1 MTSCRIL
8 IMAALLTL
16 VAAGCGEEQTPE
28 TQTPG
33 EETPATKTRGQ
44 QTPAEQTPVGQPL
57 EDQDDSIGQ
66 TTFPTHPGAL
76 GTNLGLDYLAGE
88 LRLEDGCLKLYRLG
102 WDDPDR
108 TVDEQLRDIW
118 LPVWPAGFTL
128 SGVTVLDGGGE
139 DVARAGYVVRLGGHG
154 TGLGEDW
161 QRQLEDE
168 IPEACH
174 GLYYPVGDEVS
185 LVAPDEARVVPLSGS
200 TLWFPRAITS
210 PHPHAQLLSEP
221 PDDTTLVLDGDC
233 LRVGEGGPVVIWP
246 AGFYPDWED
255 GHIVVRNGG
264 GKVLAAVGREMN
276 LDGGGYVTG
285 NTGDCRGPLWV
296 STVFLGTLP
305 ESPAD

>member
-1 MTSCRIL
+1 MNLCR
-8 IMAALLTL
+8 ALVIVAVTVLA
-16 VAAGCGEEQTPE
+16 AAGCQETQAPVGEPRSEERTAEEQ
-28 TQTPG
+28 
-33 EETPATKTRGQ
+33 A
-44 QTPAEQTPVGQPL
+44 VL
-57 EDQDDSIGQ
+57 
-66 TTFPTHPGAL
+66 PTHRGAL
-76 GTNLGLDYLAGE
+76 GTNLGLDYLPGE
-88 LRLEDGCLKLYRLG
+88 LRIEDGCLKLYRLG

-128 SGVTVLDGGGE
+128 DGNTVLGADGE
-139 DVARAGYVVRLGGHG
+139 ATARVGDVVRLGGHG

-161 QRQLEDE
+161 QLELENE

-174 GLYYPVGDEVS
+174 ELYYPVGDEVTVVS
-185 LVAPDEARVVPLSGS
+185 QDEARVVPLSGS
-200 TLWFPRAITS
+200 TLWFPRATTS
-210 PHPHAQLLSEP
+210 PHPHVQLLAEP

-255 GHIVVRNGG
+255 GQVVVRNGG
-264 GKVLAAVGREMN
+264 GKVLAAVGREMA
-276 LDGGGYVTG
+276 LGGGGYVPG
-285 NTGDCRGPLWV
+285 NTGACRGPLWL